1 MPLFRLL
8 IFISLIA
15 EMAAS
20 TQPLMSSLVTQEMA
34 PSEQEITST
43 LMTQEMPTSAQPVK
57 SSTIKQAQM
66 TSSTQLLLS
75 SVITQAETSPLSSFT
90 FTSLSAEEKWEE
102 TTVMPIL
109 LTSPIPTSLTTQDIS
124 PTAQLSSLT
133 YILSAIEGGTTAIPS
148 FRPSSTTPQTT
159 TQTSTM
165 STIVTRKTS
174 IGSTLS

>member
-8 IFISLIA
+8 IFISLIAA

-57 SSTIKQAQM
+57 SSTIKQ
-66 TSSTQLLLS
+66 
-75 SVITQAETSPLSSFT
+75 ETSPLSSFT

>member
-8 IFISLIA
+8 IFISLIAA

-57 SSTIKQAQM
+57 SSTIK
-66 TSSTQLLLS
+66 
-75 SVITQAETSPLSSFT
+75 QAETSPLSSFT